1 MAKPMKKAKQQKQQQ
16 RLPPPPVS
24 DSDDEMLGYDSEGDE
39 IFEQQQQQQRG
50 IPQLA
55 AEAARRAAG
64 YAAAQAAAAAAAGG
78 SDDEDEEDEEE
89 SDDGSD
95 DEAAAAAGPGAR
107 RHIYNADA
115 LHEKLEDM
123 AWTGQQPW
131 EEGLVVTSLEPTAV
145 ADVDDDLERELAFYN
160 QALSATVEAIGRFQ
174 AAGKPWLRPP
184 DYYAEMVKSDEQMAR
199 IKDRLMY
206 EQQQID
212 QAAER
217 RKAREQ
223 KAYAKQ
229 VQAEKVKERAQEKK
243 RQISQV
249 QQLRKQR
256 EKSGFAG
263 ELDFDAE
270 MSGAARRQQQPQQQR
285 GQRAGVRIQAGAT
298 PTKKRQMKDA
308 KFGFGG
314 RKRLQK
320 QNDAFSAADMSG
332 YKPGRFDDGPA
343 GKKKGGGFGGGKKGG
358 LGAKGGV
365 KKGGKGGGNRPGK
378 ARRQQMKQRKG

>member
-1 MAKPMKKAKQQKQQQ
+1 MAKPMKKAK
-16 RLPPPPVS
+16 
-24 DSDDEMLGYDSEGDE
+24 
-39 IFEQQQQQQRG
+39 IFEQQQQQQQRQQRD

-64 YAAAQAAAAAAAGG
+64 YAAAQAAAGG
-78 SDDEDEEDEEE
+78 SDDEDEDGDD

-95 DEAAAAAGPGAR
+95 DEAGAAAGQQGAR

-115 LHEKLEDM
+115 LHQNMMGNALHEKLEDI
-123 AWTGQQPW
+123 AWLEEQAW
-131 EEGLVVTSLEPTAV
+131 EEGLVVTSREPTQV
-145 ADVDDDLERELAFYN
+145 ADVDDDLARELAFYN
-160 QALSATVEAIGRFQ
+160 QALSATVVAISRFQ

-184 DYYAEMVKSDEQMAR
+184 DYYAEMVKGDEQMAR

-212 QAAER
+212 QATER

-243 RQISQV
+243 RQIQQV

-270 MSGAARRQQQPQQQR
+270 MSGAARRQQQQGQGQHK

-298 PTKKRQMKDA
+298 PNKKRQMKDA

-332 YKPGRFDDGPA
+332 YKPGKFDDGFA
-343 GKKKGGGFGGGKKGG
+343 GKKQGGGGGGARKGG